1 MKNHKDILGKIPGG
15 LVLDVAAGHGR
26 STLAVMQNLKEFK
39 RVTAIDTIDFTD
51 DSTQEVFKQ
60 EKVSFVQMDARYM
73 EFADNTFNT
82 VHIAHSLHHLAEVE
96 TALREMVRVLK
107 PAGHLIVDEM
117 YRDQQTEKQLN
128 VVHLHD
134 WWADIDTRLGIRH
147 NHTFR
152 RQEIIALI
160 DQLDLRST
168 GFTDIIDSSYTES
181 ELIHIGE
188 NGIEQYYQRAQD
200 LPDFEEFRIRGEQ
213 LRQRLHSVGAQLA
226 TTLLTVGI
234 K

>member
-26 STLAVMQNLKEFK
+26 STLALMQNLEGFK
-39 RVTAIDTIDFTD
+39 QVTAIDTVDFTD
-51 DSTQEVFKQ
+51 GSTQEVLKH
-60 EKVSFVQMDARYM
+60 EKVTFVQMDARCM
-73 EFADNTFNT
+73 DFADNTFDT
-82 VHIAHSLHHLAEVE
+82 VHIAHSLHHLEEVE
-96 TALREMVRVLK
+96 PVLQEMVRVLK
-107 PAGHLIVDEM
+107 PGGHLIVDEM

-134 WWADIDTRLGIRH
+134 WWADIDTRLGILH
-147 NHTFR
+147 NHTYC

-160 DQLDLRST
+160 DQLDLKLT
-168 GFTDIIDSSYTES
+168 DFTDIIDSSYTES

-188 NGIEQYYQRAQD
+188 KGIEQYYQRAQD
-200 LPDFEEFRIRGEQ
+200 LPDFKEFSIRGEQ
-213 LRQRLHSVGAQLA
+213 LRQQLHTIGAQLA